1 MMCTQKCRKSQ
12 YDFLHFLTSSETG
25 KYCCMVFVCPQEKNE
40 RGAGQE
46 RAVEEHGVI
55 KEKY

>member
-1 MMCTQKCRKSQ
+1 M
-12 YDFLHFLTSSETG
+12 F
-25 KYCCMVFVCPQEKNE
+25 FVCPQKKNE
-40 RGAGQE
+40 TGAGQE